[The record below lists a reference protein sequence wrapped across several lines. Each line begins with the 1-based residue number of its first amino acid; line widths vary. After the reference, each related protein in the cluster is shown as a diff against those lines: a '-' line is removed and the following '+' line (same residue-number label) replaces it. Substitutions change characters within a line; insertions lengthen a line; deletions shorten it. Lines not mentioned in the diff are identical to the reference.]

1 MAGEIE
7 HIRGKGFDKNPQ
19 NINRNGRP
27 KTTITLIMEQLKL
40 EWYERVSRSQI
51 IETYEVLLWLPEE
64 TLRKIVNDKSY
75 AMMLRIVAKK
85 MISNKGDEMLEKM
98 LDRAHG
104 KATQREETS
113 MKVEWLGF
121 VLSDEK
127 QRTIDRM
134 IEKKLW
140 KEKEKRNKK

>member
-1 MAGEIE
+1 
-7 HIRGKGFDKNPQ
+7 
-19 NINRNGRP
+19 
-27 KTTITLIMEQLKL
+27 MEGC
-40 EWYERVSRSQI
+40 ERVSRSQI
-51 IETYEVLLWLPEE
+51 IETYEVLLWLSEE
-64 TLRKIVNDKSY
+64 DLRKIVNEKGY

-85 MISNKGDEMLEKM
+85 MLSDKGDEMLEKM

-113 MKVEWLGF
+113 MKVEGLWY

-127 QRTIDRM
+127 QKTIDRL